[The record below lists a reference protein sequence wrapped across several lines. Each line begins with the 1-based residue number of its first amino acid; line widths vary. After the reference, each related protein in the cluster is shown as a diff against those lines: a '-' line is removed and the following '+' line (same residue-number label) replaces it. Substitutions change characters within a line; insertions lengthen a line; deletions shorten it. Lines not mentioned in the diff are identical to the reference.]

1 MKDIMLYPSNNCD
14 YDSIIS
20 GHFDNMVN
28 IGVSQ
33 KKIKKN
39 TPNREEL
46 RNKLKSEMIYAII
59 PLKPFSLDKFIS
71 SSKSSRR
78 TYFMHD
84 NALYRVVTMPPNN
97 NTTIGDIESV
107 INPDELPPQLENA
120 NYDNEDNLSMSG
132 ESNSLEQSEYNSED
146 IEDELPPLEEEDVG
160 DELPPLPESNEE
172 YANTSI
178 LNHNLDDND
187 SIADV
192 DGQWED
198 NVEWGTSNSQWE
210 DNYELA
216 TSTGQWNY
224 VTYDNND
231 DIPELV
237 NPNNDHHYNNDDY
250 NDMYDVP
257 MRWKDLLV
265 SYIGMNKPIAENI
278 IKN

>member
-46 RNKLKSEMIYAII
+46 RNKLKSEMISAIV

-71 SSKSSRR
+71 SSKSSRQ
-78 TYFMHD
+78 TYFMYD
-84 NALYRVVTMPPNN
+84 SELNRVVTMPPNN
-97 NTTIGDIESV
+97 HTTIGNIESV
-107 INPDELPPQLENA
+107 VNPDELPPQLENA

-132 ESNSLEQSEYNSED
+132 ESNSLEQSQYNSED
-146 IEDELPPLEEEDVG
+146 IDDELPPLEQSEYNSEDVG

-198 NVEWGTSNSQWE
+198 NVEWGTSNGQWE
-210 DNYELA
+210 
-216 TSTGQWNY
+216 
-224 VTYDNND
+224 DNND

-237 NPNNDHHYNNDDY
+237 NPNNDHYYNDHYYNDDDY
-250 NDMYDVP
+250 NDKYDVP

-265 SYIGMNKPIAENI
+265 SYIGMNKPIAENA